1 MRTKSTIKVV
11 QRNKLCKVVI
21 NISMYIQNKYYKI
34 YFKII
39 NNAQN
44 RTLDKIIKKEIHHI
58 LPRSLGG
65 SDDHSNLVSLTLREH
80 WICHRLLVKF
90 LKDKIAIRKMYN
102 ALYMMAVK
110 DYRTINGR
118 IYQHIKENI
127 EPWNKGL
134 TGVTT
139 NLPLSE
145 ENKQKLRNLWKD
157 KPRPEEHKQAMKQ
170 GWQRIKEQGYQP
182 WNKGKTGVYKSGKP
196 VIITSPDGK
205 EYRYDRLKDG
215 CNELGL
221 IYSTMSSVNTGK
233 RQDWKGWTS
242 KPVNTI

>member
-1 MRTKSTIKVV
+1 VEQKS
-11 QRNKLCKVVI
+11 KLCEVMI
-21 NISMYIQNKYYKI
+21 NICMYIENKYYKI
-34 YFKII
+34 YFNII
-39 NNAQN
+39 TKAQN
-44 RTLDKIIKKEIHHI
+44 RTLDATIKKEVHHI

-65 SDDHSNLVSLTLREH
+65 SDEQSNLVSLTLREH

-90 LKDKIAIRKMYN
+90 LRDKIAIRKMYN
-102 ALYMMAVK
+102 ALYIMAVK
-110 DYRTINGR
+110 DYRTINSR
-118 IYQHIKENI
+118 IYQHIKENV

-134 TGVTT
+134 TG
-139 NLPLSE
+139 LYQPPLSDNSKE
-145 ENKQKLRNLWKD
+145 ELRKLWKG
-157 KPRPEEHKQAMKQ
+157 KSRPKEHCDAMRAGWNRLKEE
-170 GWQRIKEQGYQP
+170 GYSP

-205 EYRYDRLKDG
+205 EYRYNRLKDG